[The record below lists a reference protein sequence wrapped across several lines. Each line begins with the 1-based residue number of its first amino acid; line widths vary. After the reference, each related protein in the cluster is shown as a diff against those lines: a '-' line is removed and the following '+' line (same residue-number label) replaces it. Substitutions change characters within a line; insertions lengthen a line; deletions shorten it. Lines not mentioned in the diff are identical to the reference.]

1 MVDRRTEG
9 KNGSNGQ
16 DERSKSG
23 ELVSIG
29 LPVYNG
35 DRYLAEAIESILAQT
50 YDNIEL
56 IICDNA
62 STDRTQEICEEFQR
76 RDHRVKYIR
85 NPENIGG
92 NRNFRKTFELSR
104 GCYFKWASHD
114 DNLAPDFIASCLA
127 VLEKDDDVV
136 LSLPPI
142 VYIDQDGRETGG
154 QRVPDISIEDDRY
167 LDRIRRFFDLQVA
180 SDDIV
185 YAIFGLIRAD
195 VLRQLN
201 VWEPYVSSEE
211 ILMLDLLRFGKLRQ
225 IQASKFYFR
234 LHPESGFQKYRKPKD
249 RARWFDPSRKVVA
262 VFPSWFLLRKYFG
275 RIFFG
280 PFTMAEKAKGVYLVL
295 YRAIRL
301 WRRYVGDIAKFLLQ
315 FVR

>member
-1 MVDRRTEG
+1 MVDQSAEG
-9 KNGSNGQ
+9 AGNSISQGKPS
-16 DERSKSG
+16 RSG

-50 YDNIEL
+50 HDNIEL

-62 STDRTQEICEEFQR
+62 STDRTQEICERFRQR
-76 RDHRVKYIR
+76 DQRVRYVR
-85 NPENIGG
+85 NQKNIGG
-92 NRNFRKTFELSR
+92 NGNFRKTFELSR
-104 GCYFKWASHD
+104 GRYFKWASHD
-114 DNLAPDFIASCLA
+114 DNLAPDFVASCLA
-127 VLEKDDDVV
+127 ALEKDSEVV

-142 VYIDQDGRETGG
+142 VYIDQDGRQTAE
-154 QRVPDISIEDDRY
+154 QDVPDVSIEGSRY

-185 YAIFGLIRAD
+185 YAIFGVIRAD
-195 VLRQLN
+195 VLRQLD

-211 ILMLDLLRFGKLRQ
+211 ILMLDLLQYGKLRQ
-225 IQASKFYFR
+225 IPESRFYFR

-275 RIFFG
+275 RILSG
-280 PFTMAEKAKGVYLVL
+280 PFTMAEKVEGVSLVL

>member
-1 MVDRRTEG
+1 MVDRLTEG

-16 DERSKSG
+16 GERSKSG

-62 STDRTQEICEEFQR
+62 STDRTQGICEAFQR
-76 RDHRVKYIR
+76 RDHRVRYVR

-104 GCYFKWASHD
+104 GRYFKWASHD

-185 YAIFGLIRAD
+185 YAIFGVIRAD
-195 VLRQLN
+195 MLRQLN

-225 IQASKFYFR
+225 IRESRFYFR
-234 LHPESGFQKYRKPKD
+234 LHSESGFQKYRKPKD
-249 RARWFDPSRKVVA
+249 RARWFDPGRKVVA

-275 RIFFG
+275 RILFG
-280 PFTMAEKAKGVYLVL
+280 PFTVAEKVEGVYLVL

-301 WRRYVGDIAKFLLQ
+301 WRRYVGDIVKFFMQ